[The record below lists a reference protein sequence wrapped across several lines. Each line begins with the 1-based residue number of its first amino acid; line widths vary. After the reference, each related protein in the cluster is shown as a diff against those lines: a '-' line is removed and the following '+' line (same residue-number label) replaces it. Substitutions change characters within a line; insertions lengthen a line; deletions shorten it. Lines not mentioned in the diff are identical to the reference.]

1 MSDQVAINGG
11 SFIVTR
17 GSSGMTTTFITRA
30 TSTTRYTQM
39 RRIVAILIR
48 ARMVV
53 PALRDKV
60 STPVTVLLAGE
71 VKTAVTV
78 SPVMTI
84 PVNMVECAHR
94 PLVNVPALM
103 VGSGLSASSGVTAS
117 MVVHASRLVG
127 FCIGVVA
134 LITGADSTVTSENPH

>member
-11 SFIVTR
+11 SFNVTR

-60 STPVTVLLAGE
+60 NTPVTVLLAGE

-84 PVNMVECAHR
+84 PVMVERAH
-94 PLVNVPALM
+94 PQLVCVPALM
-103 VGSGLSASSGVTAS
+103 VGSELSASSGVTAS

-127 FCIGVVA
+127 IICIGVVA
-134 LITGADSTVTSENPH
+134 LITGAESTVTSENPH